1 MPRSR
6 WRPAVPNRLR
16 PSKHGGRQPRLTNQ
30 GPCFE
35 AVAEAAGLRGTTPPM
50 ASLRGAWLTV
60 AAGLRPGRGLLC
72 RLGCRAGPPLPFAG
86 GQGQL
91 RRAAHGRG
99 SDCSTGRQNY
109 PKECVEAIN
118 RQINMEFRAFYVYLS
133 MSYYFDR
140 RDVSLKNF
148 AKFYLEQS
156 VEEREHAEKLMMF
169 QNKRGSR
176 IILHDIK
183 KPYHDEWGSG
193 LEAMEQAL
201 QLEIEV
207 NQCIL
212 NLHKLGS
219 EQNDVSLCEFLES
232 NYLSDQLEAIRKL
245 GEHITN
251 LKRLGAPENGMGEY
265 LFDKHT
271 LGKNS

>member
-183 KPYHDEWGSG
+183 
-193 LEAMEQAL
+193 
-201 QLEIEV
+201 
-207 NQCIL
+207 
-212 NLHKLGS
+212 
-219 EQNDVSLCEFLES
+219 LCEFLES